1 MKSQFLLFF
10 SLLALTFSSS
20 AQDKK
25 TEISEDIKV
34 WGNCGMCKSRI
45 EKAVKAAG
53 VTSATWSS
61 ETKMLSVKYNSDKL
75 TNAKIQK
82 TIAAVGHDTQDE
94 TASDEVYNK
103 LPGCCKYDR
112 KATATE
118 QNKQVNSTT
127 SENKASCH
135 TDKKENSKQDCS
147 KESKKESKGG
157 CCSKKAE

>member
-10 SLLALTFSSS
+10 SLLLFSFSSI

-53 VTSATWSS
+53 VTSASWSS
-61 ETKMLSVKYNSDKL
+61 DTKMLSVKYNSDKL
-75 TNAKIQK
+75 SNAKIQK
-82 TIAAVGHDTQDE
+82 AIAAVGHDTQDE
-94 TASDEVYNK
+94 TATDEVYNK

-112 KATATE
+112 KAATSE
-118 QNKQVNSTT
+118 QNKLTNNAV
-127 SENKASCH
+127 ENKASCCSE
-135 TDKKENSKQDCS
+135 KKENSKKECS
-147 KESKKESKGG
+147 KESKKETKGG